1 MVSLHGEDPKVE
13 RPAAR
18 GLGASPRALFSS
30 LSRAERGRRPT
41 TRSGGAYGARLTQVM
56 LRSHSSAASSGV
68 ATTLGSLRRQSS

>member
-18 GLGASPRALFSS
+18 GLGASPRALFIS

-41 TRSGGAYGARLTQVM
+41 TSRDGAGVKTATFAGGSDCTQIG
-56 LRSHSSAASSGV
+56 RG
-68 ATTLGSLRRQSS
+68 LRREVDPGDAAIP